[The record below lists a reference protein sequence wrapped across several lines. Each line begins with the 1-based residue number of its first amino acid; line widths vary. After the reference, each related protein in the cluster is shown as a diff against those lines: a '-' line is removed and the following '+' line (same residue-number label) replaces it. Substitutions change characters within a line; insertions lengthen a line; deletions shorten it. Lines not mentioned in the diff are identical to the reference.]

1 MTKKQVLVA
10 IDPGDTAGIAIFSA
24 PSYQLEKMDQVN
36 YKNFDDYMT
45 NLASEFD
52 IKMFVIEEYIVFHK
66 KAGAHAG
73 SKLRVKEQIGA
84 IGLMSKLLG
93 VPMERQMSSI
103 LKIAE
108 KQSGMK
114 MPHTHSETHKFSAFL
129 HGWYYLHK
137 KGLIK
142 SALEMEEDKKH
153 GRS

>member
-24 PSYQLEKMDQVN
+24 PTYQVEKLDQVGYSEFN
-36 YKNFDDYMT
+36 DYMT
-45 NLASEFD
+45 NLAAEYD
-52 IKMFVIEEYIVFHK
+52 IKLFVIEEYIVFHK

-84 IGLMSKLLG
+84 ISLMAKLIG
-93 VPMERQMSSI
+93 VPMERQMSKI
-103 LKIAE
+103 LNIAQ
-108 KQSGMK
+108 KQSGIK

-129 HGWYYLHK
+129 HGWYYLHS
-137 KGLIK
+137 KGLVK
-142 SALEMEEDKKH
+142 SALEIEEDKKH